1 MRSAYGEGAL
11 ADWGA
16 LHLHA
21 DLHASIALAAAGYA
35 AFSAAMVVGR
45 SSGTWLLSHAGRT
58 VVLTGGA
65 LTAAVGMLVAALV
78 PVLPIAIL
86 GFMVVGLGLANLFP
100 AAVGQ
105 AGALMGPSGV
115 AAASTIGYGGLLA
128 GPPIIGFLAERT
140 SLPAAL
146 TTISLLATVAAAVA
160 VLARHAADPA

>member
-1 MRSAYGEGAL
+1 VFGVIALCSAYGEGAL

-105 AGALMGPSGV
+105 AGALMGRAGSPQPRLSAT
-115 AAASTIGYGGLLA
+115 AACSPGRRSSASSRSA
-128 GPPIIGFLAERT
+128 
-140 SLPAAL
+140 PAYP
-146 TTISLLATVAAAVA
+146 
-160 VLARHAADPA
+160 RR